1 MSAPIYPLHFHRQF
15 ERRWA
20 ARAADDQDRRSPSQ
34 GTDKCTACGHVV
46 TAPSSS
52 THLPTGRIVNYWRC
66 SACGNAWDTFADS
79 PVRKD
84 AKSPVSRTA
93 KVRHGEIES
102 PFQLGDNV

>member
-1 MSAPIYPLHFHRQF
+1 MSALIYPVHFHRQF

-20 ARAADDQDRRSPSQ
+20 ARAADDRDRRSPPQ
-34 GTDKCTACGHVV
+34 GTDTCTACGDIV
-46 TAPSSS
+46 TAPSGS
-52 THLPTGRIVNYWRC
+52 THLPTGKIANYWRC
-66 SACGNAWDTFADS
+66 SKCGNAWDTFADS

-84 AKSPVSRTA
+84 AKSLVSRAA